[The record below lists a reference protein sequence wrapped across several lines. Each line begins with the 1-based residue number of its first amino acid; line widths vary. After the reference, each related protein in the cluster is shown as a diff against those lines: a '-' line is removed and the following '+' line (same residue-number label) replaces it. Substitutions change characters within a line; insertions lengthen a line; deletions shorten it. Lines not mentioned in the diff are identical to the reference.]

1 MEDIRDGVFRLK
13 KNMEAWNINGSAT
26 DRLEG
31 TSWIRFWEETT
42 GRARGRCSFSDCGK
56 QAQVGG
62 HIWIARKGV
71 FIAPICSSCNY
82 SENVRRMQGGNS
94 FLRVGSLVVQGEYTD
109 DMARAARTIAIS
121 VCQYCGTDIS
131 DRPENHTLCY
141 ECYMEQ
147 QRQPPRRRCSDCG
160 TDICD
165 RPENHTQCLQCYRN
179 GIRGRQCQDCRTDI
193 SDRPENHTQCLQC
206 YRNRQRRR
214 KCQDC
219 RSDISDRPENH
230 TQCLHCYRDGQ
241 PRRLCKDCGTDISD
255 QPETHIQCFECYR
268 GAAQWG
274 RRRRCQDCGTD
285 ISDRPENHKQC
296 LQCYRG
302 GQRRRATGNRY
313 SPY

>member
-1 MEDIRDGVFRLK
+1 MEAIRDGVFRLN

-31 TSWIRFWEETT
+31 TSWIRFWEEKT
-42 GRARGRCSFSDCGK
+42 GRARGQCSFSDCGK

-62 HIWIARKGV
+62 HIWIAKKGV
-71 FIAPICSSCNY
+71 FIAPICNSCNY

-94 FLRVGSLVVQGEYTD
+94 LLRVGSLVVQGVYTD
-109 DMARAARTIAIS
+109 DMARAARTIAIR
-121 VCQYCGTDIS
+121 VCQDCRTDIA

-147 QRQPPRRRCSDCG
+147 QQQPRRRCSDCG

-165 RPENHTQCLQCYRN
+165 RPENHTQCLQCYRH
-179 GIRGRQCQDCRTDI
+179 GRTRRRCQGCRTDI

-206 YRNRQRRR
+206 YR
-214 KCQDC
+214 
-219 RSDISDRPENH
+219 
-230 TQCLHCYRDGQ
+230 DGQ
-241 PRRLCKDCGTDISD
+241 MRRGCQDCGTDISD
-255 QPETHIQCFECYR
+255 QPETHVQCFECYR

-274 RRRRCQDCGTD
+274 RRRKCQDCGTD
-285 ISDRPENHKQC
+285 ISDRPENHTQC

-302 GQRRRATGNRY
+302 GQRKRPRGNRY
-313 SPY
+313 SSY